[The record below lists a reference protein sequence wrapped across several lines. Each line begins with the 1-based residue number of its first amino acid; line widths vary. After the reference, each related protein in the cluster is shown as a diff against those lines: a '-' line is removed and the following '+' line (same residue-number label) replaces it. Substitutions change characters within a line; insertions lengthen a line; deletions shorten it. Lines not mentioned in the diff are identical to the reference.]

1 LGAPSRW
8 LLAMA
13 CGQRGGY
20 PLGRVTR
27 AGTIQVDQKKKKKKK
42 KKNAN
47 KKGGGGAA
55 AARE

>member
-42 KKNAN
+42 NAN
-47 KKGGGGAA
+47 KMGGGGAA